1 MAAHLNTPSKTTA
14 FAAAASVIA
23 PVRVRDRIAASC
35 AGSGTAEQMYGLNA
49 ADVDALVARYLR

>member
-1 MAAHLNTPSKTTA
+1 MATPLCTHSKTTA

-35 AGSGTAEQMYGLNA
+35 AGSGTAEQMYGRNA

>member
-1 MAAHLNTPSKTTA
+1 MAAHLNTFSKTTA
-14 FAAAASVIA
+14 SSAAAPVVA

-49 ADVDALVARYLR
+49 GEVHALVARYLR